1 MQVDGWLETLQ
12 KRYPDVV
19 NVVNIGQSFENRP
32 MKLIEVL
39 YYYTTSLNYL
49 SLNNFSKIGFT
60 KNDNKPYL
68 FIEAGIHAR
77 EWIAPA
83 SAIYIIN
90 EVNKLFRL
98 NC

>member
-39 YYYTTSLNYL
+39 YYYTTSL
-49 SLNNFSKIGFT
+49 G
-60 KNDNKPYL
+60 
-68 FIEAGIHAR
+68 
-77 EWIAPA
+77 
-83 SAIYIIN
+83 
-90 EVNKLFRL
+90 KLFKRE
-98 NC
+98 